1 MANQWAIEL
10 TSGNHTVWRHSA
22 LRVCIALEQ
31 LGADPRPLLSNFCV
45 SYEDLSMPGFR
56 VSADLMDQLVTAASQ
71 LVDRKDFGL
80 YVGQH
85 VEPLGNTA
93 LKWSIVLSGSPAA
106 ALQRM
111 ANFSTLI
118 DSSASAEFKAL
129 GNQHVLTHLLPLDR
143 SSRRVSPLYED
154 FFASGLVALIQ
165 NLLPDG
171 ARHSAVELTQ
181 SKPDD
186 PDPWTAC
193 FGENI
198 TWSAPT
204 FKVWWD
210 TSLLRQ
216 QRVNS
221 NEKLARAHDVLAR
234 QQLTAQ
240 KTAAWKQRVEWLLIA
255 ELRRGA
261 ITQKTIAKALKVE
274 VRTLQRNLKA
284 EDTCF
289 QELLTGVRKSHAL
302 SQLSCNVPI
311 AQIGSELGYKDP
323 SAFSNAFKL
332 WFGVSPRNYSD
343 AIQVSVP

>member
-1 MANQWAIEL
+1 M
-10 TSGNHTVWRHSA
+10 
-22 LRVCIALEQ
+22 RVCVALEQ
-31 LGADPRPLLSNFCV
+31 LGTDPRPLLSHFCV
-45 SYEDLSMPGFR
+45 KYEDLLMPGFR
-56 VSADLMDQLVTAASQ
+56 LRAELMDQLLIAASQ

-80 YVGQH
+80 YVGQQ

-93 LKWSIVLSGSPAA
+93 FKWSIVLSASPAA
-106 ALQRM
+106 ALKRM
-111 ANFSTLI
+111 AHFSTLI
-118 DSSASAEFKAL
+118 DSSVSAEFKAV
-129 GNQHVLTHLLPLDR
+129 GNQHVLAHLLPVDR
-143 SSRRVSPLYED
+143 LSRGVSPLYED
-154 FFASGLVALIQ
+154 FVASGLVALIQ

-240 KTAAWKQRVEWLLIA
+240 KAAAWKQRVEWLLIA

-323 SAFSNAFKL
+323 SAFSNAFKM

-343 AIQVSVP
+343 AIQIHGP

>member
-1 MANQWAIEL
+1 V
-10 TSGNHTVWRHSA
+10 TSGTHTVWRHSA
-22 LRVCIALEQ
+22 LRVCIALNQ

-45 SYEDLSMPGFR
+45 SYEDLLMPGFR
-56 VSADLMDQLVTAASQ
+56 VSADLMGQLVTAASQ

-118 DSSASAEFKAL
+118 DSRVSVEVKAV
-129 GNQHVLTHLLPLDR
+129 GNHHVLEHLPPEDLLYRGVD
-143 SSRRVSPLYED
+143 PLYED
-154 FFASGLVALIQ
+154 FVVSGLVSLTQ
-165 NLLPDG
+165 TLLPEG
-171 ARHSAVELTQ
+171 ARHAAVELTQ

-186 PDPWTAC
+186 PGPWTEC

-210 TSLLRQ
+210 ASLMRQ
-216 QRVNS
+216 QRINS
-221 NEKLARAHDVLAR
+221 NERLARAHDVLAW

-240 KTAAWKQRVEWLLIA
+240 KTSTWKQRVEWLLIA
-255 ELRRGA
+255 ELSRGPITLSA
-261 ITQKTIAKALKVE
+261 IADTLKVE

-284 EDTCF
+284 EGTSF
-289 QELLTGVRKSHAL
+289 QELLANARKTHAL
-302 SQLSCNVPI
+302 NQLSCNVPI
-311 AQIGSELGYKDP
+311 AQIGSELGYKDS
-323 SAFSNAFKL
+323 SAFSNAFKI
-332 WFGVSPRNYSD
+332 WFGVSPRNYCT
-343 AIQVSVP
+343 AIQVS